1 MSMKKCTFCDF
12 CEENVTESGLRV
24 SIGRRIGVVAY
35 KMTAASFRIGR
46 LGWDG
51 TQNGAG
57 TAERRRTEIW
67 SGEADEAVQENGEGG
82 VEVGGEAGMG
92 ARGAQACAAGGCQPA
107 EAFLGEQPGKRT
119 GLWQSMGHAGE

>member
-1 MSMKKCTFCDF
+1 MKKCTFCDF
-12 CEENVTESGLRV
+12 CEENVTESSFMV
-24 SIGRRIGVVAY
+24 SIGRRIGAKAY
-35 KMTAASFRIGR
+35 KMTAASFWIRR

-67 SGEADEAVQENGEGG
+67 SGEADEAVQEGGEGG

-92 ARGAQACAAGGCQPA
+92 ARGAQACAAGGRQPA
-107 EAFLGEQPGKRT
+107 EAFLGEQGGKRT
-119 GLWQSMGHAGE
+119 GLRQSVGHAGE